1 MKSTLIVI
9 VTFAALAGAAAAQD
23 EPADAE
29 QAAFKRWLEFYAAE
43 AAGYELFINDK
54 PPQKLK
60 LETPPLLTY
69 TNPVRTGSQHGAI
82 YVWTL
87 DGRPEA
93 IASFWSTYVAGDSA
107 QRDVTH
113 EFQSL
118 SLGPLGSRH
127 VARVGSRGPVPDWN
141 LDRPGVELHFLAEAP
156 APAGSAPARLV
167 QMRRLAQEF
176 SAKITASNKET
187 TSDLRLLP
195 QPLMRYSSHSAAVI
209 DGAMFAFVQAT
220 DPELILMIE
229 SRRTADGPRWHYL
242 AARFTNRPLQ
252 LRHGEREVWSCDAAE
267 GYDGAQPYFIYWSV
281 SRRDRLLADE
291 PAKKPAD

>member
-9 VTFAALAGAAAAQD
+9 ASFAALAGAAAAQQG
-23 EPADAE
+23 PADAE
-29 QAAFKRWLEFYAAE
+29 QAGFKRWLAFYAAE
-43 AAGYELFINDK
+43 AAEYELFIEDK
-54 PPQKLK
+54 TPQKLQ
-60 LETPPLLTY
+60 LETPPVMTY
-69 TNPVRTGSQHGAI
+69 TNPVRAGSQHGAI

-93 IASFWSTYVAGDSA
+93 IASFWSTDVAGNSA
-107 QRDVTH
+107 LRDVTH

-127 VARVGSRGPVPDWN
+127 VVRVGGKGPVPDWK
-141 LDRPGVELHFLAEAP
+141 LDRPGVELRFLAEAP

-167 QMRRLAQEF
+167 QMRRLAREF
-176 SAKITASNKET
+176 SARITASNKET
-187 TSDLRLLP
+187 ASDLRLLP
-195 QPLMRYSSHSAAVI
+195 QPLMRYSSHSAEVI

-229 SRRTADGPRWHYL
+229 ARKTADGPRWHYS

-252 LRHGEREVWSCDAAE
+252 LRQGQREVWSCDAAE

>member
-1 MKSTLIVI
+1 MLIVI
-9 VTFAALAGAAAAQD
+9 ASLAVLAGAAAAQQ
-23 EPADAE
+23 EPAGAE
-29 QAAFKRWLEFYAAE
+29 QAGFKRWLEIYAAE
-43 AAGYELFINDK
+43 AAEYELFNK
-54 PPQKLK
+54 NEPPQKLK

-69 TNPVRTGSQHGAI
+69 TNPVRAGGQHGAI

-87 DGRPEA
+87 NGRPEA
-93 IASFWSTYVAGDSA
+93 IASFWSTDVAA
-107 QRDVTH
+107 NPALRDVTH

-127 VARVGSRGPVPDWN
+127 AARVGSKGSVPDWK
-141 LDRPGVELHFLAEAP
+141 LDRPGVELHLLPEAP

-167 QMRRLAQEF
+167 QMRRLAREF
-176 SAKITASNKET
+176 SASIKSSNKET
-187 TSDLRLLP
+187 ASDLRLLP
-195 QPLMRYSSHSAAVI
+195 QPLMRYSSHSAEVI

-229 SRRTADGPRWHYL
+229 ARKTAEGPRWHYS

-252 LRHGEREVWSCDAAE
+252 LKQGEHEVWSCDAAE

-281 SRRDRLLADE
+281 SRRDRLLTDE
-291 PAKKPAD
+291 PAKKSAD